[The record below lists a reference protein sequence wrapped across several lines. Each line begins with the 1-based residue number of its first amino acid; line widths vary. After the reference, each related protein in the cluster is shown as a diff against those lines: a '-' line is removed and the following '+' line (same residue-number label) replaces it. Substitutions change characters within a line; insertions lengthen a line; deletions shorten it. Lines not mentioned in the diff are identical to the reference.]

1 MIFATPVSFFPFL
14 QLTKKIH
21 GYPEADVREAIT
33 LFQQNVVM
41 LETEFLTLIDQHQGI
56 IHKICRL
63 YRDSKEDREDL
74 FQEIIFQLWKSAP
87 AYEGKAKFSSWMY
100 RIALSTAIAV
110 YRKKKPDIRYLP
122 ALPDEQVAPTQ
133 RDEQREQFFQALKKL
148 NDADKALITLYLEDL
163 SYLEIAEIIGI
174 SESNVGVRLNRVKSK
189 IQQLL
194 KNL

>member
-1 MIFATPVSFFPFL
+1 M
-14 QLTKKIH
+14 
-21 GYPEADVREAIT
+21 E
-33 LFQQNVVM
+33 
-41 LETEFLTLIDQHQGI
+41 ETEFLSLIDQHQGI

-63 YRDSKEDREDL
+63 YRDSKEDRKDL
-74 FQEIIFQLWKSAP
+74 FQEIVFQLWKSAP
-87 AYEGKAKFSSWMY
+87 TYEGKAKFSSWMY
-100 RIALSTAIAV
+100 RIALCTAIAV

-122 ALPDEQVAPTQ
+122 ALPDEQEAPTQ

-174 SESNVGVRLNRVKSK
+174 SESNVGVRLNRVKTK

-194 KNL
+194 KDL